1 MRESSKLTLLVMA
14 AGMGSR
20 YGGIKQVD
28 GFGPNGETIMD
39 YSLHD
44 ALKAGFNKV
53 VFIVREEILETVKA
67 MFLPRLEGKCEVH
80 FVIQSTEKFVPE
92 QYRNIQRAKPWG
104 TTHAMLCGKEV
115 INEPFAVIN
124 ADDFYGFSA
133 FDALARFL
141 RNAAPGNHCM
151 VGYRLKDVLSENG
164 SVSRG
169 YASADAEGRLLS
181 LTELTKIE
189 REGERIVARDP
200 SGDRTLDPDAPVSMN
215 CWGFLPEVF
224 GLCEDFFVEF
234 LDRHAAN
241 PAAEYYIALMV
252 TAMIQHKKGTVHILH
267 GGETWFGVTYREDR
281 EAVASSIRSL
291 VEAGQYPTPLW
302 P

>member
-1 MRESSKLTLLVMA
+1 MLVMA

-44 ALKAGFNKV
+44 ALRAGFNKV
-53 VFIVREEILETVKA
+53 VFIVRDEILDTVRN

-80 FVIQSTEKFVPE
+80 FVIQSADKFVP
-92 QYRNIQRAKPWG
+92 QQFRHIQRSKPWG

-115 INEPFAVIN
+115 ISEPFAVIN

-133 FDALARFL
+133 FRALADFL
-141 RNAAPGNHCM
+141 RNAPPDNHCM
-151 VGYRLKDVLSENG
+151 VGYRLQDVLSENG

-169 YASADAEGRLLS
+169 YATADASGRLVS
-181 LTELTKIE
+181 LTELTKIQ
-189 REGERIVARDP
+189 REGNQIIARENT
-200 SGDRTLDPDAPVSMN
+200 GDRILDPIAPVSMN

-224 GLCEDFFVEF
+224 DLCEEFFVEF
-234 LDRHAAN
+234 LEKNAAN

-252 TAMIQHKKGTVHILH
+252 TAMIECQRGVVHIIP

-281 EAVASSIRSL
+281 EAVATNIRKM
-291 VEAGQYPTPLW
+291 VETGHYPTPLW
-302 P
+302 S